1 MPTLIFSVLAINVN
15 SPGPGPVPPSAK
27 VQLSE
32 NLPLLIDPSDMKTTR
47 TDEPDEVTVDGLGVE
62 QYVPITDDDVDT
74 PSYKLT

>member
-1 MPTLIFSVLAINVN
+1 MKNVN
-15 SPGPGPVPPSAK
+15 SPGTGPVPPSTK

-32 NLPLLIDPSDMKTTR
+32 NLPPWLERSDMKTTK
-47 TDEPDEVTVDGLGVE
+47 TAELDEVTVDGLGVE